1 MQHWE
6 DRPPL
11 TDRQECELARIARFH
26 DGLPVDG
33 PQVDNRTGEALLRRG
48 LVARVTDV
56 DTGGQRWVA
65 TIRGRDAAE
74 QVA

>member
-11 TDRQECELARIARFH
+11 TDRQERELEQIAR
-26 DGLPVDG
+26 DPRGLPVDG
-33 PQVDNRTGEALLRRG
+33 ARVDNRTAEALLRRG
-48 LVARVTDV
+48 LVARVTDLA
-56 DTGGQRWVA
+56 TGDQRWVA
-65 TIRGRDAAE
+65 TIRGLDVAE